1 MLLELNIRN
10 FAIIEEAHLEF
21 GAGLN
26 VLSGETGAGKTIILN
41 ALGLLLGS
49 RASPDM
55 IRAGEKEAVVEG
67 LFELEGEA
75 AMPDLSAGKRDGG
88 TRELLV
94 RRVVAEGGGRS
105 RVTIDGEL
113 ATVQNLGKIGAS
125 LVQVY
130 GQHEQ
135 HSLLRAESHREI
147 LDRYANLDEELASYR
162 ERFARAEEIQ
172 SRLQDLNRRER
183 ERADLLELARFRA
196 TELERAGLVAGEDEA
211 LSQERTVLSN
221 ASRLAAAA
229 LEAEQSLYGADGA
242 ATDTVARAEAR
253 LVDAAALDPKLGEAL
268 EMIKSARA
276 NLEEAARSLG
286 AYASKIEADPARL
299 EEIDNRLQ
307 ELTRLKRKYGG
318 SIDTAIETLERSRA
332 EIGEL
337 EGIGESKAQVEAA
350 MTTALDELAAQA
362 NKLSSIRK
370 RAATDLG
377 RKMETELKSLG
388 MRSPGFE
395 PRLDALAS
403 SEAGFVHGSA
413 ALGPFG
419 IDTVEFHLSPNV
431 GQPAMPLLRIASG
444 GELSRVMLAL
454 KRLEAQRRGVAT
466 MIFDEVDAGIGGA
479 VAQVVG
485 RKLKQLSR
493 FHQILCVTHLAQI
506 AAFADRHLTVEKEE
520 RRGSTRSRV
529 AVLEPGDRTE
539 EIARMLGGEVSDKF
553 RRAARELLDRARE

>member
-1 MLLELNIRN
+1 MLLELHIRN

-26 VLSGETGAGKTIILN
+26 VLSGETGAGKTIILS

-67 LFELEGEA
+67 LFELEGEVA
-75 AMPDLSAGKRDGG
+75 IPELAERKSDGA
-88 TRELLV
+88 RRQLVV
-94 RRVVAEGGGRS
+94 RRVIAEGGGRS

-113 ATVQNLGKIGAS
+113 ATVQSLGKIGAS

-147 LDRYANLDEELASYR
+147 LDRYANLDEELAAYR
-162 ERFARAEEIQ
+162 ERYARAEEIR
-172 SRLQDLNRRER
+172 SRLHELNRRER

-196 TELERAGLVAGEDEA
+196 LELERAALVAGEDEDLA
-211 LSQERTVLSN
+211 RERTVLAN
-221 ASRLAAAA
+221 AGKLAAAA
-229 LEAEQSLYGADGA
+229 LEAEQALYGADGA

-253 LVDAAALDPKLGEAL
+253 LTEAATLDPKLGDAL

-276 NLEEAARSLG
+276 NLEEAARTLG

-318 SIDTAIETLERSRA
+318 SIDTALETLERSRA

-337 EGIGESKAQVEAA
+337 EGIGESKAQIEAA
-350 MTTALDELAAQA
+350 MASALDELAAHA

-370 RAATDLG
+370 RAAADLG

-395 PRLDALAS
+395 PRLATLGDD
-403 SEAGFVHGSA
+403 EAGFVHNGV

-553 RRAARELLDRARE
+553 RRAARELLDRARQ